1 MAVER
6 VSTKAFTQA
15 IAELHSSISTYEDAR
30 ERIFSGTDKLFVDWE
45 GEGKKSFEETYVRL
59 KTQLKDEEEN
69 LRSIADNLENIKLSY
84 DEWDSQVGSSI
95 NQSS

>member
-6 VSTKAFTQA
+6 VSTKAFAQA
-15 IAELHSSISTYEDAR
+15 ISELRSSISTYEEAR
-30 ERIFSGTDKLFVDWE
+30 ERIFSSTDKLFIDWE
-45 GEGKKSFEETYVRL
+45 GEGKKSFEEAYIRL

-69 LRSIADNLENIKLSY
+69 LRSIADNLESIKLSY

-95 NQSS
+95 NQGA